1 MAMKKTQKE
10 IDPKLSRIQSLLESL
25 LVAETPNSKRASFEQ
40 KWIVFFTILKIA
52 EIDNPL

>member
-1 MAMKKTQKE
+1 MTVKKTQKE
-10 IDPKLSRIQSLLESL
+10 IEPNSVFIREP
-25 LVAETPNSKRASFEQ
+25 ETPNSKRASFEK